1 MNDVVVKVEPILVT
15 RVVVQNLL
23 GGISRTTFWRKK
35 KEWSEK
41 GTPFP
46 NPAPG
51 TNPING
57 GDQYRYTD
65 VMNFFKSQGLV
76 DSIHE

>member
-1 MNDVVVKVEPILVT
+1 MNNVVVGVQPILVT
-15 RVVVQNLL
+15 RETVQQLL

-35 KEWSEK
+35 KEWREK

-51 TNPING
+51 TNPIKG
-57 GDQYRYTD
+57 GDQYRYSD
-65 VMNFFKSQGLV
+65 VICFFRCQGLI
-76 DSIHE
+76 DSTQE

>member
-1 MNDVVVKVEPILVT
+1 MNNVVVKVEPILVT
-15 RVVVQNLL
+15 RAVVQQLL

-35 KEWSEK
+35 KEWREN

-51 TNPING
+51 TNPIKG
-57 GDQYRYTD
+57 GDQYRYSD
-65 VMNFFKSQGLV
+65 VIGFFQCQGLI
-76 DSIHE
+76 DSTQE